1 MKRILPQMILG
12 LVGLM
17 IVWLAAATVVEK
29 IYGSG
34 VASAVAYRSAGFF
47 GLWAVIAVLGLV
59 LCVKRKLHR
68 RPMAFAI
75 HIALLV
81 ILVGAGATWLWATSG
96 KMYLVEGNE
105 ESFFELDNGRKEK
118 LPFTIKLEKFDFQ
131 CYAETPT
138 PSEFVASVT
147 FCDNQSEPLHTDISL
162 NHIGVFKGYRLC
174 LSGFDE
180 NGDGIVLK
188 VTHDP
193 IGNAVTHVGYLM
205 LLLAMIGY
213 LFSKRTRFRTAI
225 GQVTTKRALALM
237 ALAVP
242 IMTQAAPRVLPKN
255 IADDFGKLYLLH
267 NERICPLETMAR
279 DVTLK
284 LYGKTSYQ
292 GYDACQVVTGW
303 LFYFEDWANEPMIK
317 IKSAQVRQLLGTE
330 SKFVAMN
337 DFYDAGHSYLL
348 ADAMTAPSKDVLE
361 ANEKCQVAI
370 ALGMGNLFKIMPL
383 RHDATLEWY
392 VPGSLDIPSD
402 IDENKWA
409 FMRNGLSYFNE
420 LVVAKDWENASIFI
434 GKLKKFQEQE
444 GGELLPSPTRTKSE
458 IIYNHTDATLP
469 CAIALMVMGLLSLAL
484 TVSNHEQFRVK
495 KWMCRML
502 PTILVMAF
510 VWLTFLLILRW
521 LASGH
526 LPMTNGYETMQ
537 LMAWCALLVTL
548 LTYRRLPLMAHFGTL
563 VAAFTLLV
571 SVISQ
576 SNPAITPL
584 MPVLN
589 SPWLC
594 IHVATVMMAYS
605 LLAILTLNSILALC
619 LRHKTH
625 MTEQMRTMGL
635 VVLFP
640 AVFLL
645 VAGIFIG
652 AVWAGLSWGRYWAWD
667 PKETW
672 ALITLL
678 IYAIPLHDASLPKF
692 QRPLFFHAYVA
703 IAFVS
708 VLFTYWGVNTLLGGL
723 HSYG

>member
-1 MKRILPQMILG
+1 MKRRLPQVILW

-47 GLWAVIAVLGLV
+47 GLWAVIAMLGLM
-59 LCVKRKLHR
+59 LCLKRKLHR

-81 ILVGAGATWLWATSG
+81 ILAGAGATWLWATSG
-96 KMYLVEGNE
+96 KMYLAEGYE
-105 ESFFELDNGRKEK
+105 TDFYEMDNGGKEQ
-118 LPFTIKLEKFDFQ
+118 LPFKVRLEKFDLQ
-131 CYAETPT
+131 CYAGTPT
-138 PSEFVASVT
+138 PSAFVASVI
-147 FCDNQSEPLHTDISL
+147 FSNNQSEPLHTDISL
-162 NHIGVFKGYRLC
+162 NHIAVFKGYRFC
-174 LSGFDE
+174 LSGFAE
-180 NGDGIVLK
+180 NGDGIILMVS
-188 VTHDP
+188 HDP
-193 IGNAVTHVGYLM
+193 IGNAVTHAGYLM
-205 LLLAMIGY
+205 LLLAMMSY
-213 LFSKRTRFRTAI
+213 LFSKRTRFRNAI
-225 GQVTTKRALALM
+225 GQVTTKRVLALL

-242 IMTQAAPRVLPKN
+242 VVAQASPRALPKN
-255 IADDFGKLYLLH
+255 IADDFGKLYVLH

-317 IKSAQVRQLLGTE
+317 VKSTQVRQLLGAE
-330 SKFVAMN
+330 SKFVSMN

-348 ADAMTAPSKDVLE
+348 ADAMTTPTKDVLE

-383 RHDATLEWY
+383 RRDATMEWY
-392 VPGSLDIPSD
+392 VPGSLDIPND

-420 LVVAKDWENASIFI
+420 LVVSKDWENASIFI
-434 GKLKKFQEQE
+434 GKLEKFQKRE
-444 GGELLPSPTRTKSE
+444 GGNLLPSPTQTKAE
-458 IIYNHTDATLP
+458 LIYNRANATLP
-469 CAIALMVMGLLSLAL
+469 CAIVLMVIGVLSLSL
-484 TVSNHEQFRVK
+484 MVSNRELLRVK
-495 KWMCRML
+495 KLMRLVL
-502 PTILVMAF
+502 PTILVIVF
-510 VWLTFLLILRW
+510 VWLTFLLTLRW

-548 LTYRRLPLMAHFGTL
+548 LTYRRLPLMGHFGSL
-563 VAAFTLLV
+563 VAAFTMLV

-605 LLAILTLNSILALC
+605 LLAILTLNSLLALC
-619 LRHKTH
+619 LRRKTH
-625 MTEQMRTMGL
+625 VAAMGL
-635 VVLFP
+635 VMLFP

-645 VAGIFIG
+645 ATGIFIG

-678 IYAIPLHDASLPKF
+678 IYAIPLHDASIPKF
-692 QRPLFFHAYVA
+692 QRPLFFHTYVA
-703 IAFVS
+703 LAFVS
-708 VLFTYWGVNTLLGGL
+708 VLFTYWGVNSLLGGL